1 MQIKKIVLALITIL
15 ALVITIKPASALD
28 DGAYLVGRS
37 TSYVNPYTGSPE
49 DGGTNI
55 ALGQSMCS
63 NIISSQLLLEQTGG
77 KYYITFEINL
87 ADNISNYSFK
97 IMNTNGSFRS
107 ASASE
112 LTTSTSN
119 AKRFRI
125 QVNSPSEY
133 ISPIIYV
140 VPMKRDVQF
149 FFQADIN
156 SATAGTGM
164 YESQMVPATSSSNN
178 TNSNTIASNS
188 STDQN
193 SESSDNEENVSQAP
207 VVENKTENQPVGTIS
222 KESLMENVTGLSNY
236 IIGEDGKVNSNIELT
251 AKSLKKDS
259 EKIKDN
265 SRNNVSF
272 IIGGMAVVVLI
283 AVAGGIY
290 YVKKVKK

>member
-1 MQIKKIVLALITIL
+1 MAIKKIVLTLITIL
-15 ALVITIKPASALD
+15 TLVITIKPAFALD

-37 TSYVNPYTGSPE
+37 TSYVNPHTGSPE

-55 ALGQSMCS
+55 ALGESMCS

-77 KYYITFEINL
+77 KYYLTFEINL
-87 ADNISNYSFK
+87 ADNISSYSFK
-97 IMNTNGSFRS
+97 IMNSSGSFRN

-112 LTTSTSN
+112 LSTSTSN

-140 VPMKRDVQF
+140 VPMGRNVQF
-149 FFQADIN
+149 FFQADVN
-156 SATAGTGM
+156 SATPGTGM
-164 YESQMVPATSSSNN
+164 YESQMVPATS
-178 TNSNTIASNS
+178 NS

-193 SESSDNEENVSQAP
+193 NESSSNEENVSQET
-207 VVENKTENQPVGTIS
+207 VVTNTTENQQVGTIN

-236 IIGEDGKVNSNIELT
+236 IIDDDGKVDKDAKLT
-251 AKSLKKDS
+251 VKNLKKDS
-259 EKIKDN
+259 RETKEQT
-265 SRNNVSF
+265 NNLPM
-272 IIGGMAVVVLI
+272 IIGGVVMVVLI

>member
-1 MQIKKIVLALITIL
+1 
-15 ALVITIKPASALD
+15 
-28 DGAYLVGRS
+28 
-37 TSYVNPYTGSPE
+37 
-49 DGGTNI
+49 
-55 ALGQSMCS
+55 MCS

-77 KYYITFEINL
+77 KYYLTFEINL

-97 IMNTNGSFRS
+97 IMNSSGSFRN

-112 LTTSTSN
+112 LSTSTSN

-140 VPMKRDVQF
+140 VPMGRDVQF
-149 FFQADIN
+149 FFQADVN
-156 SATAGTGM
+156 SATPGTGM
-164 YESQMVPATSSSNN
+164 YESQMVPATSNSNSISNN
-178 TNSNTIASNS
+178 TTTSNS

-193 SESSDNEENVSQAP
+193 NESSSNEENVSQET
-207 VVENKTENQPVGTIS
+207 VVTNTTENQQVGTIN

-236 IIGEDGKVNSNIELT
+236 IIDDDGKVDKDAKLT
-251 AKSLKKDS
+251 VKNLKKDS
-259 EKIKDN
+259 GETKDQT
-265 SRNNVSF
+265 NNLPM
-272 IIGGMAVVVLI
+272 IIGGVVMVVLI

>member
-1 MQIKKIVLALITIL
+1 MAIKKIVLTLITIL
-15 ALVITIKPASALD
+15 TLVITIKPAFALD

-37 TSYVNPYTGSPE
+37 TSYVNPHTGSPE

-55 ALGQSMCS
+55 ALGESMCS
-63 NIISSQLLLEQTGG
+63 NIISSQLLLEQTSG
-77 KYYITFEINL
+77 KYYLTFEINL
-87 ADNISNYSFK
+87 ADNISSYSFK
-97 IMNTNGSFRS
+97 IMNSSGSFRN

-112 LTTSTSN
+112 LSTSTSN

-140 VPMKRDVQF
+140 VPMGRNVQF
-149 FFQADIN
+149 FFQADVN
-156 SATAGTGM
+156 SATPGTGM
-164 YESQMVPATSSSNN
+164 YESQMVPATSNSNSISNN
-178 TNSNTIASNS
+178 TTTSNS

-193 SESSDNEENVSQAP
+193 NESSSNEENVSQET
-207 VVENKTENQPVGTIS
+207 VVTNTTENQQVGRIN

-236 IIGEDGKVNSNIELT
+236 IIDDDGKVDKDAKLT
-251 AKSLKKDS
+251 VKNLKKDS
-259 EKIKDN
+259 GETKEPT
-265 SRNNVSF
+265 NNLPM
-272 IIGGMAVVVLI
+272 IIGGVVMVVLI

>member
-1 MQIKKIVLALITIL
+1 MAIKKIVLTLITIL
-15 ALVITIKPASALD
+15 TLVITIKPAFALD

-37 TSYVNPYTGSPE
+37 TSYVNPHTGSPE
-49 DGGTNI
+49 DDGTNI
-55 ALGQSMCS
+55 ALGESMCS

-77 KYYITFEINL
+77 KYYLTFEINL

-97 IMNTNGSFRS
+97 IMNISGSFRN

-112 LTTSTSN
+112 LSTSTSN

-140 VPMKRDVQF
+140 VPMGRNVQF
-149 FFQADIN
+149 FFRADVN
-156 SATAGTGM
+156 SATPGTGM
-164 YESQMVPATSSSNN
+164 YESQMVPATS
-178 TNSNTIASNS
+178 NS

-193 SESSDNEENVSQAP
+193 NESSSNEENVSQET
-207 VVENKTENQPVGTIS
+207 VVTNTTENQQVGTIN

-236 IIGEDGKVNSNIELT
+236 IIDDDGKVDKDAKLT
-251 AKSLKKDS
+251 VKNLKKDS
-259 EKIKDN
+259 GETKEQT
-265 SRNNVSF
+265 NNLPM
-272 IIGGMAVVVLI
+272 IIGGVVMVVLI